1 MKPINKKDKN
11 MLRIVMDTAGDLAEG
26 WQENYQIDLIPIN
39 IIHGGKS
46 YLQGIDLGYD
56 DFYKLVE
63 SSSLLP
69 STSQPTPYQF
79 VEFYRKI
86 AKPGDTILSVH
97 VTEKLSGT
105 MASAIQAA
113 KELEKEYHI
122 IPYDSASGT
131 ISMGMMVKEA
141 REMDRT
147 GKSLEQIIQRLDFIR
162 VNTKLV
168 FTLDTLK
175 FASMSGRVKHLQ
187 ASLAN
192 LLKVKPIIE
201 LKDGL
206 VVMGEKVRS
215 RAKSIDTLLDKI
227 KEQFGTRRINAAVV
241 HANDKKAGVEMLKR
255 VISQNNC
262 AEAVLGELSISL
274 AANFGPGTLGIVAYP
289 VE

>member
-1 MKPINKKDKN
+1 

-26 WQENYQIDLIPIN
+26 WQDDYQIDLIPIN
-39 IIHGGKS
+39 IIHEGRT
-46 YLQGIDLGYD
+46 YLQGIDMGYE

-63 SSSLLP
+63 DSSTLP

-86 AKPGDTILSVH
+86 TKPGDTILSVH
-97 VTEKLSGT
+97 VTNKLSGT
-105 MASAIQAA
+105 MASAIQATE
-113 KELEKEYHI
+113 ELKGELNI
-122 IPYDSASGT
+122 IPFDSASGT

-141 REMDRT
+141 REMDRA
-147 GKSLEQIIQRLDFIR
+147 GKSLDEIIKRLEFVR
-162 VNTKLV
+162 SNTKLI

-187 ASLAN
+187 ASLAT
-192 LLKVKPIIE
+192 LLKVKPIVE

-215 RAKSIDTLLDKI
+215 RAKSIDTLLEKI
-227 KEQFGTRRINAAVV
+227 KQQFGNQRINAGVI
-241 HANDKKAGVEMLKR
+241 HAHDKKAGLEVLHR
-255 VISQNNC
+255 LISQNNC
-262 AEAVLGELSISL
+262 AEAVLAELSISL